1 MDTHIAPHPEPED
14 RTAPLSARL
23 PEEPLE
29 ADEHGGADEPGLAAP
44 SADERLAGPAP
55 TRPKRRQSL
64 LLGVAI
70 VSLGIAGGSAFLLS
84 PYNHM
89 VPVPGMARTV
99 RHLAAA
105 AGVTLPAPL
114 APSASLAGV
123 DLPPA
128 QNAVIRPKFTP
139 PPPDQQLSELL
150 RLHPGAPDVAPAS
163 TLSHQGSGAVA
174 ALPGGANGPP
184 PGYVPS
190 EPGSQPVAHTP
201 APTSVPVPARV
212 AVAQPA
218 ASRSAEPGA
227 PHDVTSTVM
236 ASLNAETHSAA
247 AGPEPRAS
255 SDDDQHPPAPA
266 PALGASQPQATRSPP
281 ATPSVAPGP
290 TDALKVAGELRAA
303 PMTPPQQVQVL
314 DLVSQMATM
323 VRDLKT
329 ADAQLRADVSRSS
342 TDTTARLADFERR
355 LAWVEARNA
364 VSAANAAGTE
374 PAVAAPSAVP
384 VKVAATP
391 VMLTRAE
398 AILPVTEQGGPK
410 RYRVQAAS
418 PGLALL
424 AQDDRGGGDGA
435 QIQVTVGDTL
445 SGYGRVKSI
454 AQHGTT
460 WVVATDRGD
469 IQ

>member
-14 RTAPLSARL
+14 RAAPLSARL
-23 PEEPLE
+23 PGEPLE
-29 ADEHGGADEPGLAAP
+29 ADEHGAADEPALAAP
-44 SADERLAGPAP
+44 SADERLARPAP
-55 TRPKRRQSL
+55 TRRKRRRSL

-70 VSLGIAGGSAFLLS
+70 VSLGIAGGSAFLVS

-89 VPVPGMARTV
+89 VPVPGVARTV

-123 DLPPA
+123 DLPPTP
-128 QNAVIRPKFTP
+128 NAVIRPKFTS

-150 RLHPGAPDVAPAS
+150 SLHPGAPDLAPAS
-163 TLSHQGSGAVA
+163 TPSHQGSGAAA

-190 EPGSQPVAHTP
+190 EPGSQPVAHPP
-201 APTSVPVPARV
+201 APTPVPAPAQV
-212 AVAQPA
+212 AVGQPA
-218 ASRSAEPGA
+218 TAPAAKPQAS
-227 PHDVTSTVM
+227 HDVTPTVI
-236 ASLNAETHSAA
+236 ASLNAAPQS
-247 AGPEPRAS
+247 
-255 SDDDQHPPAPA
+255 APA
-266 PALGASQPQATRSPP
+266 SHEPSVSQAPATRSAP
-281 ATPSVAPGP
+281 ATPSATPVPA
-290 TDALKVAGELRAA
+290 DALKVAGELRAA
-303 PMTPPQQVQVL
+303 AMTPPQQVQVL
-314 DLVSQMATM
+314 DLVTQMATM

-355 LAWVEARNA
+355 LALAEARNA
-364 VSAANAAGTE
+364 VSAASAASTE
-374 PAVAAPSAVP
+374 PDAAAPSAVP
-384 VKVAATP
+384 VKAAAAP
-391 VMLTRAE
+391 VMLTRVE
-398 AILPVTEQGGPK
+398 ATLPVPEQGGPK

-424 AQDDRGGGDGA
+424 AQNDRGGGDGA

-445 SGYGRVKSI
+445 PGYGRIKSI
-454 AQHGTT
+454 AQHGIT
-460 WVVATDRGD
+460 WVVATDHGD